1 MKILDRYLTRELL
14 VPIICCTVTLVFL
27 ILIADLFDNLDD
39 LITNKTPISTILTY
53 YANLAPYA
61 FSQIISWSTWLGT
74 VFLLV
79 SFGLNNET
87 VAMKAAG
94 LKISTIVRPVLFL
107 GFLIGIISFL
117 VNDRVVPHTYKKAIE
132 LLENE
137 ITSKAGAEDQKE
149 EVLKNL
155 TFFSGGSRLVY
166 LRKFYPKKNE
176 VKDVIILWLDR
187 TEKNTRQKM
196 IAQSGKWDGQKWL
209 FESVLEY
216 QMDSQGRILG
226 EPKNF
231 ASKSYPEI
239 ELRPED
245 LVNSARDAMLL
256 TYKELKANIH
266 QLQENGVNVD
276 AEKVEL
282 HFRLASPWQGLVMM
296 LIAIPLLAPTRNRR
310 AVAASVLAC
319 VGLVFVYHVAGAI
332 GVALG
337 KAGKIFPF
345 LSAWSGNILF
355 VIGSLFTIDRAN
367 Q

>member
-39 LITNKTPISTILTY
+39 LITNKTPIKTILLY

-87 VAMKAAG
+87 IAMKAAG
-94 LKISTIVRPVLFL
+94 LKISAIVRPILFL

-117 VNDRVVPHTYKKAIE
+117 VNDRVVPYTYKNASE
-132 LLENE
+132 LLENQ
-137 ITSKAGAEDQKE
+137 ITSKKDDEKKKD

-155 TFFSGGSRLVY
+155 TFFSGGSRLIY
-166 LRKFYPKKNE
+166 IRKFYPDSNA

-187 TEKNTRQKM
+187 QEKNTRQKM
-196 IAQSGKWDGQKWL
+196 IASSGKWDGQRWI
-209 FESVLEY
+209 FEGILEY

-226 EPKNF
+226 EPKNY
-231 ASKSYPEI
+231 ATKSYSEI
-239 ELRPED
+239 ALTPED
-245 LVNSARDAMLL
+245 LVNSARDAMFL
-256 TYKELKANIH
+256 TYKELKTNIH
-266 QLQENGVNVD
+266 KLQENGVNVD
-276 AEKVEL
+276 SEKVEL

-319 VGLVFVYHVAGAI
+319 VSLVFVYHVVGAI

-345 LSAWSGNILF
+345 LSAWAGNIIF
-355 VIGSLFTIDRAN
+355 VIASLFTIDRAN